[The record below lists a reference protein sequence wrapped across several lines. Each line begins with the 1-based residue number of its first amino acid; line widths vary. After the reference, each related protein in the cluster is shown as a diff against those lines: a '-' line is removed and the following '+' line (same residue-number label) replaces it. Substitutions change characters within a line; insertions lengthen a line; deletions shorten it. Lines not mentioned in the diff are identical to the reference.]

1 MNSSAP
7 TVLKSSIILEKSA
20 DWHEWMI
27 VINLKAES
35 SEVKQLIDP
44 GLTTEPIPLKE
55 PDRPNPSDIKEGAT
69 TTVDLSAAERED
81 FRFRR
86 EDYKIELI
94 RY

>member
-1 MNSSAP
+1 
-7 TVLKSSIILEKSA
+7 
-20 DWHEWMI
+20 MI

-35 SEVKQLIDP
+35 SEVKQLINPD
-44 GLTTEPIPLKE
+44 LTTEPIPLKE

-69 TTVDLSAAERED
+69 TTVDLSAAEQED

-86 EDYKIELI
+86 EDYKIKLI